1 MRLPSLVLVAV
12 AALAAWCSA
21 PLAATPAPTGS
32 WAVGMGGTGLDIS
45 RAVLPMP
52 DGSTV
57 VTGSF
62 SGTATFGGTTL
73 TSAGDHDIFVTRINR
88 DGTHAWA
95 VRAGGSQYD
104 VGFSLTAAPDGGL
117 IFSAIF
123 TGTQATFG
131 SRQVTGAGGADV
143 AVAEMDPSTGAF
155 LWVTT
160 GGGTGNDYLYRIRA
174 LPDGSFITVGSH
186 QLTATFGSTTLP
198 TSLGAGDLF
207 AARINADGSFR
218 WAKRLGGSVN
228 FDDLFGLW
236 LFPDG
241 TFAASGYIRDSATFG
256 GTTLAPNGGSGA
268 DVLVLKMDADG
279 NVLWARRAGGPGTDD
294 FGYGLSGFPDGSML
308 VVGYFS
314 GTADFGSFTR
324 TSAGGTDAFVAKYS
338 PDGAVQ
344 WVRTGGGTGADE
356 VRDVVARADG
366 SALIAGTFAS
376 TFQFGAISLTSAGN
390 SDVFAAVLD
399 DDGDATWS
407 ARRGGS
413 GADGTRYIAARPD
426 GFFTTAGFFSS
437 TAAFGATTLTS
448 RGDWDAFAEGFL
460 SVPDAPA
467 RPVITTG
474 PGYATVT
481 VDPSDS
487 PSVTRWDVTAQPGG
501 HACTILPPATG
512 CTLSGLDVGT
522 EYVFTVV
529 ATNAT
534 GNSSASEGTTAV
546 IPDEPAQAT
555 PSPVAAPA
563 GATVATARAIGPFR
577 ARVWRIGFRA
587 ITAGMVPE
595 GATSIVQGV
604 RRNGGSAAARGTRPP
619 MAVRPCVIRG
629 QGGQRTFRC
638 VRMLSP
644 GTWRVITEARAP
656 GAPPRVVSARL
667 VVHSAARPA
676 VTG

>member
-1 MRLPSLVLVAV
+1 
-12 AALAAWCSA
+12 
-21 PLAATPAPTGS
+21 
-32 WAVGMGGTGLDIS
+32 MGGTGLDIS

-62 SGTATFGGTTL
+62 SGSATFGGTTL
-73 TSAGDHDIFVTRINR
+73 TSAGDHDIFITRINR

-117 IFSAIF
+117 IVSAIF

-143 AVAEMDPSTGAF
+143 AVAEMDPATGAF
-155 LWVTT
+155 QWVTT
-160 GGGTGNDYLYRIRA
+160 GGGAGNDYLYRIRA
-174 LPDGSFITVGSH
+174 LPDGSLITVGSH
-186 QLTATFGSTTLP
+186 QLTATLGSTTLP
-198 TSLGAGDLF
+198 ASLGAGDLF
-207 AARINADGSFR
+207 AARINADGGFR
-218 WAKRLGGSVN
+218 WAKRLGGSTN

-236 LFPDG
+236 VFPDG
-241 TFAASGYIRDSATFG
+241 TFAASGYVRDSATFG
-256 GTTLAPNGGSGA
+256 ATTVAPNGGSGA

-279 NVLWARRAGGPGTDD
+279 NVLWARRAGGPGVDD
-294 FGYGLSGFPDGSML
+294 FAYGLSGFQDGSML

-314 GTADFGSFTR
+314 GTADFGPFSR

-366 SALIAGTFAS
+366 SALVAGTFAS

-399 DDGDATWS
+399 ADGAATWS
-407 ARRGGS
+407 ARRGGA
-413 GADGTRYIAARPD
+413 GADGTRYIAARAD

-437 TAAFGATTLTS
+437 TASFGSTTLTS

-460 SVPDAPA
+460 FVPDAPA
-467 RPVITTG
+467 RPVITTS
-474 PGYATVT
+474 PGSATVT
-481 VDPSDS
+481 VDPSGS
-487 PSVTRWDVTAQPGG
+487 PSVTQWAVTAQPGG
-501 HACTILPPATG
+501 HACTILPPATA
-512 CTLSGLDVGT
+512 CTISGLDVGT

-529 ATNAT
+529 ATNST
-534 GNSSASEGTTAV
+534 GNSSSSEAATAV
-546 IPDEPAQAT
+546 IPEG
-555 PSPVAAPA
+555 SA
-563 GATVATARAIGPFR
+563 GATPAPMATPIGSTAATARAIGPFR

-604 RRNGGSAAARGTRPP
+604 LRVGGTTSAHGARKR
-619 MAVRPCVIRG
+619 MSVRPCAIRG
-629 QGGQRTFRC
+629 QGDQRTFRC
-638 VRMLSP
+638 VRTLSP
-644 GTWRVITEARAP
+644 GTWRVITEARSL
-656 GAPPRVVSARL
+656 GAPPRVLSARL
-667 VVHSAARPA
+667 VVRAAARPA